1 MVGRIAPSLDNG
13 RLLIRAVNR
22 PMAFVDS
29 TDIDISEWLG
39 DHPAVTR
46 IIDAPLGS
54 TEEIIS
60 TRLNNHVGRS
70 ISFSS
75 PSEQQIRFETPAQ
88 QLGLHGTLVSAVLL
102 QFILHR
108 SFQPALPCPKH
119 FEPGRFRECDTADS
133 LHIAA
138 LSHNLIAGRID
149 GRTLTGPNFVYRL
162 GLTFGVRVDNAQG
175 FPNDETIVTLEGR
188 PHLTAEQW
196 VSVYRRFAKPLDSL
210 SSYLER
216 SMVVFHG
223 LGFHKECRYR
233 EAVLMITDVSLLAT
247 RPERPILGLTAE
259 TPEDLRF
266 ETESTVSS
274 LPAWLEAGQDEE
286 EN

>member
-1 MVGRIAPSLDNG
+1 MVGRIAPSQENG

-22 PMAFVDS
+22 SIAFVDS
-29 TDIDISEWLG
+29 TDIDISEWLD

-54 TEEIIS
+54 IEEIIS
-60 TRLNNHVGRS
+60 IRLNNHVERS
-70 ISFSS
+70 LLFSS
-75 PSEQQIRFETPAQ
+75 PSEQQIRFETPVQ

-102 QFILHR
+102 QFILR
-108 SFQPALPCPKH
+108 RAFQPALPCPNH

-138 LSHNLIAGRID
+138 LSHDLIAGRIN

-175 FPNDETIVTLEGR
+175 FPNDETIVILEGR
-188 PHLTAEQW
+188 PYLTAEQW
-196 VSVYRRFAKPLDSL
+196 VSDCRRFSKPLDSL
-210 SSYLER
+210 SNYLER
-216 SMVVFHG
+216 STVVFHG
-223 LGFHKECRYR
+223 LGFHRECRYR
-233 EAVLMITDVSLLAT
+233 EAVLMITDIFLLAT
-247 RPERPILGLTAE
+247 RPERPIVGLTAE
-259 TPEDLRF
+259 TLEDLRF
-266 ETESTVSS
+266 ETESTASS
-274 LPAWLEAGQDEE
+274 LPSWLDAGHDEE